1 MCDWLR
7 MTTKNKLKS
16 FDMENVFT
24 IPVVTTTDFPGAEI
38 FCRGKVRD
46 IYKAGDRLLMVATD
60 RISAFD
66 YVLATGIPFKG
77 QVLTQLSIF
86 WFEFLKG
93 IVTNHFLSSNPD
105 DYPENFRPFRSEL
118 AGRSMLVKAVRPIPI
133 ECVVRGYLSGSS
145 WKEYQAN
152 GVTAGLTLPGG
163 LRESD
168 RLSEPIFT
176 PATKSYTGH
185 DENITFAQMEA
196 QIGSSLA
203 VKLRD
208 LSLALY
214 QSAARHAEQCGI
226 ILADTKFEF
235 GQDDSGVVW
244 IDEALTPD
252 SSRFWPRD
260 AYRPGGPQASLDKQ
274 YVRDY
279 LESIAWNKQPP
290 APALPPKVVEQTAS
304 KYLELF
310 RLLTGREL
318 K

>member
-1 MCDWLR
+1 
-7 MTTKNKLKS
+7 
-16 FDMENVFT
+16 MENVFT
-24 IPVVTTTDFPGAEI
+24 IPIVTTTDFPGVEI
-38 FCRGKVRD
+38 FSRGKVRD
-46 IYKAGDRLLMVATD
+46 IYRAGDRLVMVATD

-66 YVLATGIPFKG
+66 FVLASGIPFKG

-86 WFEFLKG
+86 WFEFLDG

-105 DYPENFRPFRSEL
+105 HYPETFRPFRNEL

-145 WKEYQAN
+145 WKEYQAS
-152 GVTAGLTLPGG
+152 GATAGLALPGG

-176 PATKSYTGH
+176 PATKSHTGH
-185 DENITFAQMEA
+185 DENISFAQMEA
-196 QIGSSLA
+196 QIGASLA
-203 VKLRD
+203 AKLRD
-208 LSLALY
+208 LSMSLY
-214 QSAARHAEQCGI
+214 LSAARHAEQCGI

-235 GQDDSGVVW
+235 GQDDSGVMW

-290 APALPPKVVEQTAS
+290 APALPPHVVEQTAL
-304 KYLELF
+304 KYLEIF